1 MMKGHDEHA
10 YWMKETMRLMP
21 VLYEKGRELFDYET
35 ELRSLD
41 LEEKAERVR
50 EVKCAIYNMT
60 MDCRAR
66 NGELIERATLQRASW
81 RLVFLR
87 YIRGYSWKKLFN
99 TQGVSAEHCKRMHR
113 DAIAKIA
120 DRNRD
125 TDFREIYEREKA
137 KLDALL
143 AQIGER

>member
-1 MMKGHDEHA
+1 MMHGKDEHT

-21 VLYEKGRELFDYET
+21 VLYEKGRELFEHET
-35 ELRSLD
+35 ELRD
-41 LEEKAERVR
+41 LGMSDRAECVR
-50 EVKCAIYNMT
+50 EVKCAIYSMT
-60 MDCRAR
+60 MDCRVR
-66 NGELIERATLQRASW
+66 NKELIERTLLRHTSF

-87 YIRGYSWKKLFN
+87 YVRGYSWKKLFN
-99 TQGVSAEHCKRMHR
+99 TQGVSMEHCKRMHR

-137 KLDALL
+137 QLDVLL
-143 AQIGER
+143 AQIGEK